1 MLEFQGETRN
11 LLRAD
16 SNIGIP
22 FPRKQGNLPS
32 SRLEEGE
39 NGALL
44 ELWRE
49 TRCSSRVG
57 TGISGTFLSCIRVSS
72 TLSHFKSSVSRHCS
86 GKGPHLALRGE
97 SCGCSQVVAGSNP
110 GDSNPGEAIPGD
122 SPHSAASVVSFP
134 GDFSG
139 HLAHILYTRSCTHE
153 LQPGWATNTD
163 MAWGKGSH

>member
-57 TGISGTFLSCIRVSS
+57 TGISGTFLSCIKGVKYSFAFQEQCLETLLWKRASS
-72 TLSHFKSSVSRHCS
+72 RIEGRILWLFTGCGGKQPRRFKPRRSKPRIFSPFCSFCGFFSWRFFWPPSTYFVHTLMH
-86 GKGPHLALRGE
+86 
-97 SCGCSQVVAGSNP
+97 
-110 GDSNPGEAIPGD
+110 
-122 SPHSAASVVSFP
+122 
-134 GDFSG
+134 
-139 HLAHILYTRSCTHE
+139 T
-153 LQPGWATNTD
+153 
-163 MAWGKGSH
+163 